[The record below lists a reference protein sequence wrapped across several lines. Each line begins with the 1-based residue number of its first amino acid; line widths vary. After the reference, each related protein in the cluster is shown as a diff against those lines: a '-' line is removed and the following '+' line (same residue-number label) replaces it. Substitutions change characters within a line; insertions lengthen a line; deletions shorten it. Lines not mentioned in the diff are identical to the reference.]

1 MSPNE
6 EAPWSNLSAEN
17 FELGD
22 YAQALSTCDTA
33 LGLIAQTN
41 DDSDATKQKLSTRK
55 AKSAYFAGH
64 YGDAS
69 AEVDAASSTSE
80 EAEALSQG
88 AQSYL
93 DASKH
98 VEDLMKARH
107 EIVVNL
113 PRYKPTM

>member
-1 MSPNE
+1 MSPKE
-6 EAPWSNLSAEN
+6 VAPWSNLSAEN

-22 YAQALSTCDTA
+22 YAQALSACNTA
-33 LGLIAQTN
+33 LGLLAQTN
-41 DDSDATKQKLSTRK
+41 DDSDATKQKLSAHK
-55 AKSAYFAGH
+55 AKSACFAVH

-69 AEVDAASSTSE
+69 AEVDAASLTSE
-80 EAEALSQG
+80 EAEALLQG

>member
-1 MSPNE
+1 
-6 EAPWSNLSAEN
+6 L
-17 FELGD
+17 
-22 YAQALSTCDTA
+22 
-33 LGLIAQTN
+33 
-41 DDSDATKQKLSTRK
+41 
-55 AKSAYFAGH
+55 
-64 YGDAS
+64 
-69 AEVDAASSTSE
+69 TSE

-98 VEDLMKARH
+98 VEDLMKVRH